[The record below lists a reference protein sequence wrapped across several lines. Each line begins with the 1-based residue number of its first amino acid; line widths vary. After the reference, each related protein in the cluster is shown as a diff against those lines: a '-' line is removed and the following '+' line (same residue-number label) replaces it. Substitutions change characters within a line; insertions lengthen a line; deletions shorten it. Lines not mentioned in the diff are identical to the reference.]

1 MDQNAKNERDKK
13 YNLWARRMPAVI
25 CLIFPF
31 SIFLVIAFSQESVK
45 QDEISWYVTK
55 ALAWGGAIFT
65 ALMFLLKAIIRD
77 FSAMIVDNLFFNKLC
92 YSHYMYRILM
102 KKGRGISGASYN
114 KIVKYQKEKKGI
126 DIEENGIDNAE
137 KNKRIKDVVYNIKNE
152 TREDNVVFEYNCFY
166 GFYRNLFGG
175 AIISLVLVSFS
186 SKIFDSLISS
196 TGISITDYLY
206 PVLIVIM
213 VLSFVFMYYNDRK
226 YAIKMFNS
234 YLTTIDNQTE

>member
-45 QDEISWYVTK
+45 QNEIAWYVTK

-65 ALMFLLKAIIRD
+65 ALMFLLKAVIRD
-77 FSAMIVDNLFFNKLC
+77 FSAMIVDNLFFNKLYC
-92 YSHYMYRILM
+92 HYMYRILM
-102 KKGRGISGASYN
+102 KKGRGVSDASYG
-114 KIVKYQKEKKGI
+114 KIVKYQKEKRNI
-126 DIEENGIDNAE
+126 DIEESNIENDE

-152 TREDNVVFEYNCFY
+152 TREDNIVFEYNCFY

-175 AIISLVLVSFS
+175 TIISLVLVFFS

-196 TGISITDYLY
+196 TGIPITDYLY
-206 PVLIVIM
+206 PVLIILM
-213 VLSFVFMYYNDRK
+213 ILSLIFMYYNDRK

-234 YLTTIDNQTE
+234 YLTTMDNQTK